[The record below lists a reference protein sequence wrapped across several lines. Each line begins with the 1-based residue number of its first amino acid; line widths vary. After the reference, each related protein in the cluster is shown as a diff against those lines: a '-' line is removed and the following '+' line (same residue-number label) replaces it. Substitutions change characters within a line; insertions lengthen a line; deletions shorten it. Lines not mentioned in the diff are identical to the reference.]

1 MLILYLQTTGGST
14 KVKGSSWQEYRK
26 EEFERLVTALV
37 DRAIEYNWS
46 SWVGGT
52 KNPLSITFYAYINRE
67 HQQSVSIKL
76 DKKTNSYIASLEN
89 NWNPNNIPIS
99 KFIIYVGNS
108 INECEEFLWRKM
120 EDFKNK
126 YGNPTE
132 KAEHSVEK
140 FINFDDKLKLTKKI
154 VNELR
159 KEINYKEIFRDLG

>member
-1 MLILYLQTTGGST
+1 M
-14 KVKGSSWQEYRK
+14 
-26 EEFERLVTALV
+26 LV

-46 SWVGGT
+46 SWAGGT

-89 NWNPNNIPIS
+89 DWNPNNIPIS
-99 KFIIYVGNS
+99 KFTIYVGNS

-126 YGNPTE
+126 YDNPTE
-132 KAEHSVEK
+132 KAKHFVGK

-154 VNELR
+154 MNELR
-159 KEINYKEIFRDLG
+159 WYKGDKL